1 MTTVFV
7 KGLGLIGSSL
17 IRAIKLSHLDI
28 KVIGADQ
35 NQSSVNYALNH
46 HLIDESSADLAKA
59 TQADF
64 IILATPVSQIIADM
78 QTLENLPLKKDVI
91 VTDVGSTKQTIMQA
105 AQGLAKHGI
114 TFIGG
119 HPMAGSHKTGVTA
132 GKANLF
138 ENAFYFQVS
147 NGNEQAEQKLHWL
160 LAGTKAKWLTV
171 SPVQH
176 DKIVA
181 QISHLP
187 HIIASGL
194 VNQTNLTFQN
204 EPLGMN
210 LAAGGFKSITRIAS
224 ADPEMW
230 NAILMNNQAVILQ
243 QLDDYQAT
251 LKALREHLASG
262 DEAYLKDYF
271 QTAKTSRDKLNVQP
285 TAPTGFFDL
294 FLDLPD
300 QVGQLAKIT
309 SLLAE
314 AKIGLVNLQ
323 IREIREDTNGILQ
336 LTFSNEKELT
346 AAASILEKQYQL
358 VRR

>member
-17 IRAIKLSHLDI
+17 IRAIKTSHPEVKI
-28 KVIGADQ
+28 IGSDQ
-35 NQSSVNYALNH
+35 NQASVEFALKNG
-46 HLIDESSADLAKA
+46 LIDESSQDLAK
-59 TQADF
+59 TNRADF

-78 QTLENLPLKKDVI
+78 HSLEMLPLKDNVI
-91 VTDVGSTKQTIMQA
+91 ITDVGSTKQTIMA
-105 AQGLAKHGI
+105 AAKGLTDNGI

-138 ENAFYFQVS
+138 ENAFYFQVV
-147 NGNEQAEQKLHWL
+147 NGNQTAADKLHWL
-160 LAGTKAKWLTV
+160 LDGTKAKWLTV
-171 SPVQH
+171 TAPQH

-194 VNQTNLTFQN
+194 VNQTNLTFEN

-224 ADPEMW
+224 ADPVMW
-230 NAILMNNQAVILQ
+230 NAILLNNKDVILQ
-243 QLDDYQAT
+243 QLDSYQAT
-251 LKALREHLASG
+251 LSELKAHLAAN
-262 DEAYLKDYF
+262 DETYIKRYF
-271 QTAKTSRDKLNVQP
+271 QNAKTSRDKLNVQP

-300 QVGQLAKIT
+300 QIGELAKIT
-309 SLLAE
+309 TMLAN
-314 AKIGLVNLQ
+314 ANISLVNLH

-336 LTFSNEKELT
+336 LTFSNEKEL
-346 AAASILEKQYQL
+346 AAAEKVLGTKYQL